1 MSKIIDNNNKHEL
14 KSILTTKTQE
24 NFTNK
29 EIIINEIE
37 NFENKKEIRTETLIL
52 NEFWVDLISKLII
65 NLNIIYMENTPIMVY
80 YLFDDN
86 SIDISSMCSNLYK
99 YIFFFQ
105 FVPQFSIILNSLTTF
120 SRVVNKTKK
129 IKKFYIINIIK
140 AIIFYFISVVLLYL
154 IKNPLYKHLYK
165 HIKKLQKEIKD
176 IFNVLDVLDSFID
189 FLLRFIGNFL
199 ANFNTNLDILI
210 IGSLYIFLFK
220 NPKKLVGKKLF
231 YFRLMSIFPILF
243 VLISIIFRALVQ
255 KNVIKINIFIYPI
268 FVGSKVS
275 IFGFF
280 ITTLLYLK
288 YISKEYFIFD
298 ENNYILP
305 KVFSKIGG
313 KIFSYFAYAELIF
326 EYITPNFKFIGLG
339 KQYLSI
345 FAAPLVL
352 LYDYKKKEIV
362 HWPICKKRKMNKFI
376 NFLVSFILYF
386 FIIILG
392 LIVLGILFEFI
403 EEYIEPIVNF
413 IKENKK
419 QIKNIIKFMEN
430 INIF

>member
-1 MSKIIDNNNKHEL
+1 MSKIIDNNNKLEL

-129 IKKFYIINIIK
+129 IKKFYIININK

-154 IKNPLYKHLYK
+154 IKNPLYKYLYK
-165 HIKKLQKEIKD
+165 HIKKIQKEIKD
-176 IFNVLDVLDSFID
+176 IFNVLDVLDSIID

-231 YFRLMSIFPILF
+231 HFRLMSILPILY
-243 VLISIIFRALVQ
+243 VVISIIYRALVY
-255 KNVIKINIFIYPI
+255 KNIISLNIYIFPI
-268 FVGSKVS
+268 FVGPKVS

-288 YISKEYFIFD
+288 YKSKEYLIFD
-298 ENNYILP
+298 ENNCVIV
-305 KVFSKIGG
+305 KVFSKSGG
-313 KIFSYFAYAELIF
+313 KIFADFGYLALFIEYFLNEL
-326 EYITPNFKFIGLG
+326 KFIGIG
-339 KQYLSI
+339 NQYLLL
-345 FAAPLVL
+345 FAVPFILI
-352 LYDYKKKEIV
+352 YDYKKKKEKIIC
-362 HWPICKKRKMNKFI
+362 PICKKRNIKCCI
-376 NFLVSFILYF
+376 NLLIYFLYF
-386 FIIILG
+386 MIIILG
-392 LIVLGILFEFI
+392 LCDVIIFI
-403 EEYIEPIVNF
+403 DIIDKCIKPIVKLL
-413 IKENKK
+413 KEN
-419 QIKNIIKFMEN
+419 
-430 INIF
+430 

>member
-1 MSKIIDNNNKHEL
+1 MSKIIDNNNKLEL

-154 IKNPLYKHLYK
+154 IKNPLYKYLYK
-165 HIKKLQKEIKD
+165 HIKKIQKEIKD
-176 IFNVLDVLDSFID
+176 IFNVLDVLDSIID

-231 YFRLMSIFPILF
+231 HFRLMSILPILY
-243 VLISIIFRALVQ
+243 VVISIIYRALVY
-255 KNVIKINIFIYPI
+255 KNIISLNIYIFPI
-268 FVGSKVS
+268 FVGPKVS

-288 YISKEYFIFD
+288 YKSKEYLIFD
-298 ENNYILP
+298 ENNCVIV

-313 KIFSYFAYAELIF
+313 KIFADFGYLELFIEYFLNEL
-326 EYITPNFKFIGLG
+326 KFIGIG
-339 KQYLSI
+339 NQYLLL
-345 FAAPLVL
+345 FAVPFILI
-352 LYDYKKKEIV
+352 YDYKKKKEKIIC
-362 HWPICKKRKMNKFI
+362 PICKKRNIKCCI
-376 NFLVSFILYF
+376 NLLIYYLYYMIF
-386 FIIILG
+386 ILG
-392 LIVLGILFEFI
+392 LCDVFI
-403 EEYIEPIVNF
+403 FIDIINKYIKPIVNF
-413 IKENKK
+413 VKENYKEIKKIIKELG
-419 QIKNIIKFMEN
+419 II
-430 INIF
+430 

>member
-1 MSKIIDNNNKHEL
+1 MSKIIDNNNKLEL
-14 KSILTTKTQE
+14 KSILTTKNPE
-24 NFTNK
+24 NFTNN

-65 NLNIIYMENTPIMVY
+65 NLNIIYMENIPIMFY
-80 YLFDDN
+80 ILFDN
-86 SIDISSMCSNLYK
+86 KSIDISYICSNLYK

-120 SRVVNKTKK
+120 SRVVNKTNK

-165 HIKKLQKEIKD
+165 HIKKLQEEFYD

-231 YFRLMSIFPILF
+231 HFRLMSILPILF
-243 VLISIIFRALVQ
+243 VVISIIYRALVY
-255 KNVIKINIFIYPI
+255 KNIISLNIYIFPL
-268 FVGSKVS
+268 FVGPKVS

-288 YISKEYFIFD
+288 YKSKEYLIFD
-298 ENNYILP
+298 ENNCVIV

-313 KIFSYFAYAELIF
+313 KIFADFGYLELFF
-326 EYITPNFKFIGLG
+326 EYFLNELKFIGIG
-339 KQYLSI
+339 NQYLLL
-345 FAAPLVL
+345 FAVPFILI
-352 LYDYKKKEIV
+352 YDYKKKKEKIIC
-362 HWPICKKRKMNKFI
+362 PICKKRNIKCCI
-376 NFLVSFILYF
+376 NLLIYYLYF
-386 FIIILG
+386 MIFIFGLCDVFIFIDIIKK
-392 LIVLGILFEFI
+392 
-403 EEYIEPIVNF
+403 YIKPIVNF
-413 IKENKK
+413 IKEHYKEIKK
-419 QIKNIIKFMEN
+419 IIKELG
-430 INIF
+430 IV